1 MAGIYPKFRFF
12 ANCLEPIQSAYL
24 LNAVRLTPPTSPVRA
39 QIPLASS
46 KSESNRALI
55 IDALTGFRC
64 DLQNLSTARDTQTM
78 IRLLKSSDATAD
90 VLDAGTTMRFLTAYF
105 AVTGQSKIMTG
116 TPRMCE
122 RPIGILVDA
131 LRTLGA
137 DITYLKNDGYPPLQL
152 NGFKPSDTNQAHSGR
167 LSIRGDV
174 SSQYI
179 SALLMIA
186 PMLPQG
192 LVLTLTGAIGS
203 RPYIEMTIAQ
213 MVYFGAD
220 VQADWKTNTITVA
233 PKPYVAHSYA
243 IESDW
248 SGASYWYSV
257 AALSDD
263 RVGGPLTTEIEL
275 LGLKEKSLQG
285 DSAIVDIMRPLGV
298 ESTFT
303 ATGVRLTKRPTES
316 SLAWD
321 FTDCPDLA
329 QTVAVCAAV
338 KGVRLTLTGIES
350 LKIKETD
357 RVGALQA
364 ELKKIGAELVEV
376 EPNHR
381 YEVRTTERSEGEVK
395 AAIHTYDDHRMAMA
409 FAPVAMQRAIVIQE
423 PGVVA
428 KSYPSF
434 WDDMARV
441 VTVETLPDGTKAT
454 V

>member
-1 MAGIYPKFRFF
+1 M
-12 ANCLEPIQSAYL
+12 
-24 LNAVRLTPPTSPVRA
+24 VRTT
-39 QIPLASS
+39 IPLASS

-78 IRLLKSSDATAD
+78 IRLLKSEDATAD

-105 AVTGQSKIMTG
+105 SVTGQQKTMTG

-131 LRTLGA
+131 LRSLGA
-137 DITYLKNDGYPPLQL
+137 DITYLKNEGYPPLQIK
-152 NGFKPSDTNQAHSGR
+152 GFSPSAESTNR

-179 SALLMIA
+179 SALVMIA
-186 PMLPQG
+186 PLLPNG
-192 LVLTLTGAIGS
+192 LTLELTGAIGS
-203 RPYIEMTIAQ
+203 RPYIEMTLEQ
-213 MVYFGAD
+213 MRYFGAD
-220 VQADWKTNTITVA
+220 VRADWETKTITVA
-233 PKPYVAHSYA
+233 SSPYVPKPYA

-257 AALSDD
+257 AALATDE
-263 RVGGPLTTEIEL
+263 RAEINL
-275 LGLKEKSLQG
+275 LGLKARSLQG
-285 DSAIVDIMRPLGV
+285 DSAIVEIMRSLGV
-298 ESTFT
+298 KSTFT
-303 ATGVRLTKRPTES
+303 DTGVRLTKIPTQQ
-316 SLAWD
+316 SLTCD

-338 KGVRLTLTGIES
+338 KGVVLRMTGIES

-357 RVGALQA
+357 RVAALQA
-364 ELKKIGAELVEV
+364 ELQKIGAELVEI
-376 EPNHR
+376 ETNHL
-381 YEVRTTERSEGEVK
+381 YEVHQL
-395 AAIHTYDDHRMAMA
+395 AIAPAGPATIDTYDDHRMAMA
-409 FAPVAMQRAIVIQE
+409 FAPVAMQQEIIIDE

-434 WDDMARV
+434 WEDMARV
-441 VTVETLPDGTKAT
+441 TTVKFINE
-454 V
+454 